1 MKQAF
6 VKLHLSI
13 LFAGMTGVLGK
24 LISLD
29 AAVLVWYRMAMAAA
43 LLAAICAVQR
53 RIPHLPWRQ
62 ALRIAFA
69 GVLLGIHWAFF
80 YASIKASNVSIGV
93 VCFSTVGFF
102 TALFEPIAC
111 RKRISVRELAFSL
124 LTIAGIGLIFHFDTR
139 YRVGIA
145 LGCVSSAV
153 AAIFSI
159 INKRLGAEM
168 PARTVLFY
176 EMTGG
181 IAGLSVLAPFYLLL
195 AGEGLALLPK
205 PLDWLYLGILASVCT
220 IGMYALQIQ
229 ALRKISAFTMNLSY
243 NLEPLYSIIIAML
256 LFDEARELNASFF
269 AGLALII
276 LSVALQ
282 TFTVARHRNATA

>member
-102 TALFEPIAC
+102 TALFEPIAY